1 MSADLVVGRTRLP
14 MEQRF
19 GLLAW
24 LALLI
29 VQLIWHAWLFPATVV
44 PPWLVMAITVVPL
57 LLPLLAMRDVR
68 RALLWV
74 GILSLFYFCHGV
86 AEAWTSPGQRWL
98 ALAEV
103 ALALLLIGTL
113 GAGVRRPR
121 TAR

>member
-1 MSADLVVGRTRLP
+1 

-29 VQLIWHAWLFPATVV
+29 VQLIWHAWLFPAIVV